1 MSDLYGEQLIKTK
14 SSAGQ
19 KILCVFLTLGT
30 ILLLALG
37 IFFMP
42 VILVAGLAL
51 GWAAWMAFQRLRVEY
66 EYLYVNGEL
75 DIDTIYGRV
84 KRKKTASF
92 DLNDLQAAAWEKSH
106 SLDSYRSN
114 PGIQKMDFTS
124 KRQDSARFIL
134 VFQKEGKNLWVAI
147 EPDEVMI
154 NDMKLKAPRKV
165 FLD

>member
-1 MSDLYGEQLIKTK
+1 MKTK

-19 KILCVFLTLGT
+19 KALCALLALGT
-30 ILLLALG
+30 LFLLALG

-84 KRKKTASF
+84 KRKKAASF
-92 DLNDLQAAAWEKSH
+92 DS
-106 SLDSYRSN
+106 
-114 PGIQKMDFTS
+114 
-124 KRQDSARFIL
+124 
-134 VFQKEGKNLWVAI
+134 
-147 EPDEVMI
+147 
-154 NDMKLKAPRKV
+154 
-165 FLD
+165 

>member
-1 MSDLYGEQLIKTK
+1 M
-14 SSAGQ
+14 
-19 KILCVFLTLGT
+19 
-30 ILLLALG
+30 
-37 IFFMP
+37 
-42 VILVAGLAL
+42 
-51 GWAAWMAFQRLRVEY
+51 EY

-124 KRQDSARFIL
+124 KRRDSARFIL

>member
-1 MSDLYGEQLIKTK
+1 MCFSDSGDN
-14 SSAGQ
+14 S
-19 KILCVFLTLGT
+19 
-30 ILLLALG
+30 LLALG

-124 KRQDSARFIL
+124 KRQRQRQIYSCL
-134 VFQKEGKNLWVAI
+134 SEGREKSLGGY
-147 EPDEVMI
+147 
-154 NDMKLKAPRKV
+154 
-165 FLD
+165 

>member
-1 MSDLYGEQLIKTK
+1 MSDLYREQLIKTK

-84 KRKKTASF
+84 KRKK
-92 DLNDLQAAAWEKSH
+92 
-106 SLDSYRSN
+106 
-114 PGIQKMDFTS
+114 P
-124 KRQDSARFIL
+124 
-134 VFQKEGKNLWVAI
+134 GKNLTVWILTGVIRGFRKWILRRRDGTA
-147 EPDEVMI
+147 PD
-154 NDMKLKAPRKV
+154 LFLSFRRKGKISGW
-165 FLD
+165 LLSRMRL